1 MIVSKSAYWLVV
13 FFLLLGTTVSAQN
26 ERAKLESQKNQLQKK
41 IQETERILSQTS
53 NKKQSSIG
61 RLRALNNQIQ
71 TRSSLIK
78 AIKSEVTLLDDDI
91 EENQAIIQAM
101 EDDLTRLKEEYAEM
115 VYTAYKSSRGRN
127 ELTFL
132 FASSSFNQLYMRMKY
147 IKQYSVARKK
157 QGEQIMIVQSNIK
170 DQITEIE
177 AQKVSKQSLLD
188 EELSEN
194 QKLEN
199 LQGEQK
205 KLVTQLARQETK
217 IKQDLAAQ
225 RKSEREL
232 TTRIEDIIEAER
244 RAALASSVDMS
255 NLNEAF
261 EKERGKLPWPVES
274 GFVSSKFGVHRH
286 PTLKRITQNNPGINI
301 QTQSNAAVRAIF
313 PGKVMGILS
322 VEGIGNSVIVQH
334 GTYFTVYSRL
344 KSVAVKNGDEVTASQ
359 LLGRVLTDSQNV
371 SELKFRIHDQKGSVN
386 PELWLQSRK

>member
-1 MIVSKSAYWLVV
+1 MNVSKSAYFLVV
-13 FFLLLGTTVSAQN
+13 FFLLLGPTVSAQN
-26 ERAKLESQKNQLQKK
+26 ERAKLESQKTQLLKK

-78 AIKSEVTLLDDDI
+78 AIKSEVSLLDDDI
-91 EENQAIIQAM
+91 AENQSIIQAM

-147 IKQYSVARKK
+147 IKQYSQARKK

-177 AQKVSKQSLLD
+177 AQKTSKQTLLD

-205 KLVTQLARQETK
+205 RLVTQLTRQENK

-232 TTRIEDIIEAER
+232 TSRIEDIIEAER
-244 RAALASSVDMS
+244 RAALASSVDLS

-261 EKERGKLPWPVES
+261 EKERGRLPWPVEQ

-286 PTLKRITQNNPGINI
+286 PTLKRVTQNNPGIDI
-301 QTQSNAAVRAIF
+301 QTQSNVAVRAIF
-313 PGKVMGILS
+313 PGKVLGIVS
-322 VEGIGNSVIVQH
+322 VEGMGNSLIV
-334 GTYFTVYSRL
+334 
-344 KSVAVKNGDEVTASQ
+344 
-359 LLGRVLTDSQNV
+359 
-371 SELKFRIHDQKGSVN
+371 
-386 PELWLQSRK
+386 